1 MTTQPPTTPSSRVLL
16 ASQILAGLGLVA
28 ILVWHLPAALFAGL
42 LVYALVQSLA
52 PLLQRQVPGTR
63 GHAHWLVVLVL
74 VTAVVGA
81 IAAIII
87 AAIAFFHSEHGNPA
101 VLFER
106 VAPVLDRAR
115 AQLPSWIVEYLP
127 ANPDDIRAVT
137 LEWMK
142 EHTAQL
148 QGLGKH
154 ALRILV
160 QIIVGIAIGSM
171 VALYKARN
179 RPPGGPLATALTDR
193 AWHLVT
199 AFRDVVFAQVKISS
213 VNTVLTGI
221 FLLVVLPIFHVYL
234 PLSKTLVVAT
244 FVFGLLP
251 VVGNLITNTLIFV
264 MGLSISPLVAVAALA
279 YLIVIHKL
287 EYFLNAR
294 IIGGQISARAWELL
308 IAMLFMEAV
317 FGAPGLIA
325 GPIYYAYLKR
335 ELKAA
340 NLI

>member
-1 MTTQPPTTPSSRVLL
+1 LTTTPPIPSSRVTL
-16 ASQILAGLGLVA
+16 ASHILAAVGLIG

-42 LVYALVQSLA
+42 LVYSLVQALA
-52 PLLQRQVPGTR
+52 PSLQRHLPGTR
-63 GHAHWLVVLVL
+63 AQWLVVVLLV
-74 VTAVVGA
+74 VAVVGA
-81 IAAIII
+81 ITALII
-87 AAIAFFHSEHGNPA
+87 AAIAFFNSEHGNPA

-115 AQLPSWIVEYLP
+115 AQLPAAIVEYLP
-127 ANPDDIRAVT
+127 ASPDDIRVAA

-160 QIIVGIAIGSM
+160 HVIVGIAVGSM
-171 VALYKARN
+171 ISLYKARN
-179 RPPGGPLATALTDR
+179 RQAEGPLATALTSR
-193 AWHLVT
+193 ATHLVT
-199 AFRDVVFAQVKISS
+199 AFRDVVFAQVKISA
-213 VNTVLTGI
+213 VNTLLTAI
-221 FLLVVLPIFHVYL
+221 FLLVVLPLFHVYL

-264 MGLSISPLVAVAALA
+264 MGLSISPFVAVAALG

-335 ELKAA
+335 ELKDAQ
-340 NLI
+340 LI

>member
-1 MTTQPPTTPSSRVLL
+1 
-16 ASQILAGLGLVA
+16 
-28 ILVWHLPAALFAGL
+28 
-42 LVYALVQSLA
+42 
-52 PLLQRQVPGTR
+52 
-63 GHAHWLVVLVL
+63 
-74 VTAVVGA
+74 
-81 IAAIII
+81 
-87 AAIAFFHSEHGNPA
+87 
-101 VLFER
+101 
-106 VAPVLDRAR
+106 
-115 AQLPSWIVEYLP
+115 
-127 ANPDDIRAVT
+127 
-137 LEWMK
+137 
-142 EHTAQL
+142 
-148 QGLGKH
+148 
-154 ALRILV
+154 
-160 QIIVGIAIGSM
+160 
-171 VALYKARN
+171 
-179 RPPGGPLATALTDR
+179 
-193 AWHLVT
+193 
-199 AFRDVVFAQVKISS
+199 VFAQVKISS

-340 NLI
+340 GLI

>member
-1 MTTQPPTTPSSRVLL
+1 MR
-16 ASQILAGLGLVA
+16 
-28 ILVWHLPAALFAGL
+28 
-42 LVYALVQSLA
+42 
-52 PLLQRQVPGTR
+52 
-63 GHAHWLVVLVL
+63 
-74 VTAVVGA
+74 
-81 IAAIII
+81 
-87 AAIAFFHSEHGNPA
+87 
-101 VLFER
+101 
-106 VAPVLDRAR
+106 
-115 AQLPSWIVEYLP
+115 
-127 ANPDDIRAVT
+127 
-137 LEWMK
+137 

-160 QIIVGIAIGSM
+160 QIIIGIAVGSM

-179 RPPGGPLATALTDR
+179 LHPGGPLAVALTDR
-193 AWHLVT
+193 AGHLVT
-199 AFRDVVFAQVKISS
+199 SFRDVVFAQVKISF
-213 VNTVLTGI
+213 VNTILTGI
-221 FLLVVLPIFHVYL
+221 FLLVVLPLFHVYL

-264 MGLSISPLVAVAALA
+264 MGLSLSPLVAVAALG

-308 IAMLFMEAV
+308 MAMLFMEAV

-340 NLI
+340 QLI

>member
-1 MTTQPPTTPSSRVLL
+1 MTTPPPIQPSSKVSL
-16 ASQILAGLGLVA
+16 ASHILTGFGLIAV
-28 ILVWHLPAALFAGL
+28 LVWHLPAALFAGL
-42 LVYALVQSLA
+42 LVYAMVQSLA
-52 PLLQRQVPGTR
+52 PLLQRQLPGTR
-63 GHAHWLVVLVL
+63 GHAHWLVVALL
-74 VTAVVGA
+74 VTAVVGV
-81 IAAIII
+81 ITVLIIV
-87 AAIAFFHSEHGNPA
+87 AIAFFHSEHGNPA

-115 AQLPSWIVEYLP
+115 EQLPSWIVEYLP
-127 ANPDDIRAVT
+127 ASPDDIRAVA

-154 ALRILV
+154 AVRILV
-160 QIIVGIAIGSM
+160 QIIIGIALGSM
-171 VALYKARN
+171 VALYKARDL
-179 RPPGGPLATALTDR
+179 PPGGPLAIALTDR
-193 AWHLVT
+193 AGHLVT
-199 AFRDVVFAQVKISS
+199 AFRDVVFAQVKISA
-213 VNTVLTGI
+213 VNTVLTSI
-221 FLLVVLPIFHVYL
+221 FLLIVLPLFHVNL

-335 ELKAA
+335 ELKSA